1 MLPEAS
7 KSRFVESLAQAAA
20 NGDHW
25 FLPGLSLVM
34 RGIQRVVAD
43 IAPTD
48 LPVLLVGE
56 RGTGKEV
63 LALHIHRLSHRRDQA
78 FSKLTCAGLTVDKL
92 QRFLEGSTNGAGA
105 AEPYG
110 GGTLFLD
117 ELGDLDLSCQAL
129 LAEYLASRNDLN
141 GTPPCGARII
151 CATGRNLEE
160 RIRSGHFREDL
171 FFRINGIGLRLPPLR
186 HRKEDIPAFLEFFRR
201 KSATYFGRPQPSLSP
216 GAMRLLLEYPWPG
229 NVRELENAVRN
240 IAALGN
246 EEWGLA
252 DLQRSGFHPAP
263 PEPAPAA
270 TSLKDTARA
279 ASRRAEREL
288 MLKVLTRTRWNRKMA
303 ARELQISYKALLYK
317 LKNLGLED
325 SANP

>member
-1 MLPEAS
+1 MPPETS
-7 KSRFVESLAQAAA
+7 ESRFVEALAATPV

-25 FLPGLSLVM
+25 FLPSSSQVM
-34 RGIQRVVAD
+34 RGIQRVISD

-63 LALHIHRLSHRRDQA
+63 LALQIHKLSHRRDQA
-78 FSKLTCAGLTVDKL
+78 FSKLACAGLMVETL
-92 QRFLEGSTNGAGA
+92 QRFLEGPGDGA
-105 AEPYG
+105 AEAYS

-117 ELGDLDLSCQAL
+117 EIGDLDAYCQSL
-129 LAEYLASRNDLN
+129 VAEYLTARDDLN
-141 GTPPCGARII
+141 GAKLCGPRVI
-151 CATGRNLEE
+151 CATSRNLEE

-186 HRKEDIPAFLEFFRR
+186 HRREDIPAFLEFFLR
-201 KSATYFGRPQPSLSP
+201 KSATNFGRPQPSLSP
-216 GAMRLLLEYPWPG
+216 WAMRLLLDYPWPG

-240 IAALGN
+240 IVALGD
-246 EEWGLA
+246 EESGLA
-252 DLQRSGFHPAP
+252 DLQRSAP
-263 PEPAPAA
+263 DVARREPAPVG
-270 TSLKDTARA
+270 TSLKEAARA
-279 ASRRAEREL
+279 AARRAEREL

-303 ARELQISYKALLYK
+303 AKELQISYKALLYK

-325 SANP
+325 SASS